1 MSGSGSRGSATSRS
15 KPSADHEAMPS
26 PPVRTARS
34 ISSVPPRETTSGI
47 FGPCTTKAYPEG
59 PAELAGMGARTPWHD
74 PGVCE
79 GTGACA
85 RACPTE
91 SITIEGTGRGARLR
105 LDYGACIF
113 CRKCVDAC
121 PTGAMRAVG
130 FFELAVRSKE
140 DLVARHV
147 AGGALGANPSPPSHD
162 KVSREVR
169 ERISRLFSGSLAVR
183 AVDAGSCNGCEVEVS
198 ALSWPAYDAERLG
211 IHFVASPRH
220 ADALLVTGPVN
231 RNMRLALQ
239 KTLDAT
245 PDPKFLV
252 IAGACG
258 ISGGPFRRSKEV
270 EGGVP
275 PSDLPSVW
283 VPGCPPRPEAL
294 LYAFWLALGRLEQQL
309 KNGELPP
316 KVGGSSLR

>member
-1 MSGSGSRGSATSRS
+1 MSDGGSGRSAPSRTEPNGDPEANPSSPVRAARSTSS
-15 KPSADHEAMPS
+15 S
-26 PPVRTARS
+26 PPRDA
-34 ISSVPPRETTSGI
+34 TSGI
-47 FGPCTTKAYPEG
+47 FGPCTTKAYPQG

-74 PGVCE
+74 PGVCG

-91 SITIEGTGRGARLR
+91 AITIEGTGRGARLR
-105 LDYGACIF
+105 LDYGACVF

-121 PTGAMRAVG
+121 PTGAMRAVR
-130 FFELAVRSKE
+130 FFELAVRSKD
-140 DLVARHV
+140 DLVASHV
-147 AGGALGANPSPPSHD
+147 AGGTLAASAAPSRD
-162 KVSREVR
+162 KVSREIR

-294 LYAFWLALGRLEQQL
+294 LYAFWLALGRVEQQL